1 MLPKLV
7 YFYVQPADRLG
18 YQHNAISLA
27 QGFRA
32 LGIPYAASADYW
44 MEPDGNLL
52 FKDQDVDPRTADL
65 VILTEQYL
73 TYGDGQ
79 LPAGFFDLPGKKVLI
94 TTADGVG
101 LHKHMRKPFYR
112 QYDLILTFIYEGLP
126 YPANIRGWAFGL
138 TQQMIDLARPEL
150 PKEPRICLNYRNS
163 HSVRKLSQ
171 AVLFDQLDPAMIDST
186 REQFDW
192 QALKDSPD
200 YAEYIVYQS
209 AGRHNR
215 AYLERIARSA
225 ATSAFGGDFYLKPW
239 VWNWLT
245 FKLINYFVDSAAS
258 IGRMNRL
265 FKSIGIHTNHTYRI
279 YQWDSWRFWEALA
292 AGSMAINVD
301 FAKYHIRLPEMPV
314 NYQHYLGAD
323 LRQPAQALAVLRDPA
338 RMQAIGVAG
347 KDWALTHYA
356 PRPQAERLLHY
367 LETLP
372 K

>member
-1 MLPKLV
+1 MSPKLV
-7 YFYVQPADRLG
+7 YFYVQPTERLG

-32 LGIPYAASADYW
+32 LGIAYAASADYW
-44 MEPDGNLL
+44 LEQDGTLL
-52 FKDQDVDPRTADL
+52 FQDQGVDPRSADL
-65 VILTEQYL
+65 VVMTEQYL

-79 LPAGFFDLPGKKVLI
+79 LPAGFFELPGKKVLI

-101 LHKHMRKPFYR
+101 LHKHMRAPYYR
-112 QYDLILTFIYEGLP
+112 QYDLILTFLYDGLP

-138 TQQMIDLARPEL
+138 TQQMIDLAQPEL
-150 PKEPRICLNYRNS
+150 PKGPRICLNYRNS

-171 AVLFDQLDPAMIDST
+171 AVLFDRLPTEMVDTT

-245 FKLINYFVDSAAS
+245 FKLINYFVESAAS
-258 IGRMNRL
+258 IGRMNHL
-265 FKSIGIHTNHTYRI
+265 FKAIGIHTNHTYRI

-292 AGSMAINVD
+292 AGSMAINID
-301 FAKYHIRLPEMPV
+301 FSKYHIRLPVMPV

-323 LRQPAQALAVLRDPA
+323 LRHPEPALAILRDPE
-338 RMQAIGVAG
+338 RMRAIGAAG
-347 KDWALTHYA
+347 KDWAITHFA
-356 PRPQAERLLHY
+356 PQPQAERLLSY
-367 LETLP
+367 LAQAS